1 MRRQTRSAR
10 PTTFGP
16 VRPAV
21 ALVALA
27 AALVVVACTPPSAA
41 ERVAQQRSEYFAHLN
56 SFNVVE
62 QPVVPA
68 MEMEAGAMDDGAMDD
83 GAMDDGALDDGAME
97 EGMAMQPVEVRQDV
111 VLDIV
116 LEKQGRSEGL
126 SGITLDVQH
135 ADAQEVEKARYRV
148 YVETGGLVNGSS
160 IQVTHVLE
168 DVDFVEGDRFQAEER
183 LDVPAQSQVDYRE
196 FNDAGESGDDV

>member
-68 MEMEAGAMDDGAMDD
+68 MEMEAGAMDD

-168 DVDFVEGDRFQAEER
+168 DVDFVEGDVFQAEVR
-183 LDVPAQSQVDYRE
+183 QGISAQSQADYRE